1 MKANYKLP
9 SKEDLAFQEGVENGF
24 RFGISLA
31 SIAFHRTLGI
41 GRKRMKLVEAECQ
54 RLLDELVDMKD
65 PTWTDK
71 KIREALEE
79 IK

>member
-1 MKANYKLP
+1 
-9 SKEDLAFQEGVENGF
+9 
-24 RFGISLA
+24 
-31 SIAFHRTLGI
+31 
-41 GRKRMKLVEAECQ
+41 MKLVEAECQ

>member
-24 RFGISLA
+24 RFGINLV

-54 RLLDELVDMKD
+54 RLLDELVDVKD
-65 PTWTDK
+65 SAWTDK